1 MERDDTPGEKNP
13 HEGDWKKMNE
23 NKENTPDTRDL
34 WHEVNQARLDIAEL
48 RGMLNMHF
56 GSGQHHYPPCK
67 PAAELQKTMLSTLA
81 AAVIA
86 LIAAMGNIFMELMRR

>member
-1 MERDDTPGEKNP
+1 
-13 HEGDWKKMNE
+13 MNE

-86 LIAAMGNIFMELMRR
+86 LIAAMGKIFMELMRR

>member
-1 MERDDTPGEKNP
+1 
-13 HEGDWKKMNE
+13 MNE

-56 GSGQHHYPPCK
+56 GSSQHHYPPCK

>member
-1 MERDDTPGEKNP
+1 MS
-13 HEGDWKKMNE
+13 E
-23 NKENTPDTRDL
+23 NKENAPDTRDL

-86 LIAAMGNIFMELMRR
+86 LIAAMGNIFMALMRR

>member
-1 MERDDTPGEKNP
+1 
-13 HEGDWKKMNE
+13 MNE

-48 RGMLNMHF
+48 RGRLNMHF
-56 GSGQHHYPPCK
+56 GSGQHHFPPCK

>member
-1 MERDDTPGEKNP
+1 
-13 HEGDWKKMNE
+13 MNE
-23 NKENTPDTRDL
+23 NKDNVPDTRDL

-56 GSGQHHYPPCK
+56 GSGQHHFPPCK

-86 LIAAMGNIFMELMRR
+86 LIAAMGHIFMELMRR

>member
-1 MERDDTPGEKNP
+1 
-13 HEGDWKKMNE
+13 MNE
-23 NKENTPDTRDL
+23 NKENVPDTRDL

>member
-1 MERDDTPGEKNP
+1 
-13 HEGDWKKMNE
+13 MNE
-23 NKENTPDTRDL
+23 NKDNVPDTRDL

-56 GSGQHHYPPCK
+56 GRGEHHYPPCK

>member
-1 MERDDTPGEKNP
+1 
-13 HEGDWKKMNE
+13 MNE
-23 NKENTPDTRDL
+23 NKDNVPDTRDL
-34 WHEVNQARLDIAEL
+34 WHEVNQARLDIAER

>member
-1 MERDDTPGEKNP
+1 
-13 HEGDWKKMNE
+13 MNE
-23 NKENTPDTRDL
+23 NKDNVPDTRDL

-56 GSGQHHYPPCK
+56 GSGQHHFPPCK

-86 LIAAMGNIFMELMRR
+86 LIAARGNIFRELMRR

>member
-1 MERDDTPGEKNP
+1 
-13 HEGDWKKMNE
+13 MNE
-23 NKENTPDTRDL
+23 NKDNVPDTRDL

-56 GSGQHHYPPCK
+56 GSGQHHFPPCK

-86 LIAAMGNIFMELMRR
+86 LIAAMGNIFMELMWR

>member
-1 MERDDTPGEKNP
+1 MS
-13 HEGDWKKMNE
+13 E
-23 NKENTPDTRDL
+23 NKENVPDTRDL

-56 GSGQHHYPPCK
+56 GSGQHHFPPCK

-86 LIAAMGNIFMELMRR
+86 LIAAMGKIFMELMRR

>member
-1 MERDDTPGEKNP
+1 MY
-13 HEGDWKKMNE
+13 E
-23 NKENTPDTRDL
+23 NKDNVPDTRDL

>member
-1 MERDDTPGEKNP
+1 MS
-13 HEGDWKKMNE
+13 E
-23 NKENTPDTRDL
+23 NKENAPDTRDL

>member
-1 MERDDTPGEKNP
+1 
-13 HEGDWKKMNE
+13 MNE
-23 NKENTPDTRDL
+23 NKDNVPDTRDL

-56 GSGQHHYPPCK
+56 GSGQHHFPPCK
-67 PAAELQKTMLSTLA
+67 PADELQKTMLSTLA

>member
-1 MERDDTPGEKNP
+1 MS
-13 HEGDWKKMNE
+13 E

-56 GSGQHHYPPCK
+56 GTGQHHYPPCK

>member
-1 MERDDTPGEKNP
+1 
-13 HEGDWKKMNE
+13 MNE
-23 NKENTPDTRDL
+23 NKDNVPDTRDL
-34 WHEVNQARLDIAEL
+34 WHEVNHARLDIAEL

-56 GSGQHHYPPCK
+56 GSGQHHFPPCK